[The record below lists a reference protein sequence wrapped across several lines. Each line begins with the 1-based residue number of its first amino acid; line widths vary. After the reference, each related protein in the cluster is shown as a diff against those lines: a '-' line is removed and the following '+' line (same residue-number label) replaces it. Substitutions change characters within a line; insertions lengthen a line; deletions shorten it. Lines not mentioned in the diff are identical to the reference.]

1 MIKIKERR
9 EEREQEIQGGWYLEE
24 QMTKDLN
31 YSKPPGFSC
40 ICQTMPNKTSKKVIV
55 RILKL

>member
-31 YSKPPGFSC
+31 YSKLLGIYRLLFHS
-40 ICQTMPNKTSKKVIV
+40 VWF
-55 RILKL
+55 